1 MCWQTWTSLQDDIS
15 NFWFDVSRFNPLFSL
30 KMDLR
35 IRRWILF
42 GYLFFLSIFLFDQN
56 FLSPYPF
63 VGIWFL
69 LTVTFWGEK
78 KKLHWAP
85 LGSNL
90 SLSFSLSLFFFFF
103 WCVLSYGIYHILS
116 HDRALL
122 WAQKIHMLK
131 HGYTV
136 PFSFY
141 YRIIP
146 HFFPF
151 IIPSPTYSDFWSGED
166 LIVPYTLVCYI
177 EYILI
182 FISFICFQ
190 YVCHCNI
197 LFFL

>member
-90 SLSFSLSLFFFFF
+90 SLSFSLFFFFF
-103 WCVLSYGIYHILS
+103 FLVCAFLWYLS
-116 HDRALL
+116 HSFSWPCIAVGPKNAYVKTWIHSSFLILL
-122 WAQKIHMLK
+122 SNHPTFLPFYHPITHIFRLLIRWRFNSPL
-131 HGYTV
+131 YTCLL
-136 PFSFY
+136 Y
-141 YRIIP
+141 WIYTYI
-146 HFFPF
+146 HFFYMF
-151 IIPSPTYSDFWSGED
+151 S
-166 LIVPYTLVCYI
+166 
-177 EYILI
+177 
-182 FISFICFQ
+182 IC
-190 YVCHCNI
+190 
-197 LFFL
+197 LPL